1 MAYPLQTGSI
11 EALILLG
18 LWFSGVLVVG
28 LWLSFTGY
36 TLGIWVVAAV
46 ALALSTLTI
55 VAPLWRAWH
64 SNRKPAAWLAWDGQ
78 QWHCGSAS
86 SHSTDSEAAT
96 SGWTVFVVLDWQ
108 VFLLLCLSR
117 PGLQKRKQWL
127 WLSRRSLPDRWLDVR
142 RAVVARA
149 RQPAA

>member
-18 LWFSGVLVVG
+18 LWLSGVLVVS
-28 LWLSFTGY
+28 LWLSFTAY
-36 TLGIWVVAAV
+36 SLGIWAAAAV
-46 ALALSTLTI
+46 SLALSGLAI
-55 VAPLWRAWH
+55 VFPLWHAWH
-64 SNRKPAAWLAWDGQ
+64 GARKPDAWLAWDGQ

-86 SHSTDSEAAT
+86 SDSTGSEAAT

-127 WLSRRSLPDRWLDVR
+127 WLSRRSLPHRWLDVR